1 MSTVHCDSA
10 ATRWIV
16 FNNLRLIGLQRS
28 YAERE
33 RDGVSLWRREHPKV
47 KKISHDLLRLE
58 VIEKSG
64 KVL

>member
-33 RDGVSLWRREHPKV
+33 REMEFS
-47 KKISHDLLRLE
+47 
-58 VIEKSG
+58 SG
-64 KVL
+64 DVNTQK